1 MARDGNGSKTIK
13 SVGNA
18 FRVLDALD
26 EHERMGVTALA
37 DEVGLSK
44 GTVHHYLATLL
55 EHDFVERADGEYQL
69 GLRPLTYGGAV
80 RERET
85 VFQIG
90 KESVDR
96 LAKTTGETARLV
108 VERHGYGI
116 TLYQS
121 TRHDRADINTH
132 LGTQEDLHSTAAG
145 KAMLAAMD
153 GTRIDEVLDWGALH
167 RYTDGTI
174 VEESSLRAE
183 LDDIRSRGIAFDD
196 EEQFEGV
203 RCVATALVTE
213 TDELLGAI
221 SVSGP
226 VERID
231 DDTFRR
237 EIPQEIRNVAGVIEV
252 NTAYLDWME

>member
-1 MARDGNGSKTIK
+1 MVRDGHGSKTIK

-26 EHERMGVTALA
+26 EHERMGVTELA

-55 EHDFVERADGEYQL
+55 EHDFVERSDGKYQL

-121 TRHDRADINTH
+121 TRHDRTAIGTH
-132 LGTQEDLHSTAAG
+132 LGTREDLHSTAAG

-153 GTRIDEVLDWGALH
+153 DTRIDEILDWDALH
-167 RYTDGTI
+167 RYTDRTI
-174 VEESSLRAE
+174 VEEPSLRAE
-183 LDDIRSRGIAFDD
+183 IADIRSRGIAFDD
-196 EEQFEGV
+196 EEQFESV
-203 RCVATALVTE
+203 RCVATTLVTE

-231 DDTFRR
+231 DDTFRT
-237 EIPQEIRNVAGVIEV
+237 EIPQVIRNVAGVIEV
-252 NTAYLDWME
+252 NTAYLDWIE

>member
-1 MARDGNGSKTIK
+1 MVRDGHGSKTIK

-26 EHERMGVTALA
+26 EHEQMGVTELA
-37 DEVGLSK
+37 DEVGISK
-44 GTVHHYLATLL
+44 GTAHHYLATLL
-55 EHDFVERADGEYQL
+55 EHDFVERADGKYQL

-108 VERHGYGI
+108 VERSGYGI

-121 TRHDRADINTH
+121 TRHERTDVGTH
-132 LGTQEDLHSTAAG
+132 LGTREDLHSTAAG
-145 KAMLAAMD
+145 KAILAAMD
-153 GTRIDEVLDWGALH
+153 DTRIDEILDWGGLH

-174 VEESSLRAE
+174 VEEPSLRAE
-183 LDDIRSRGIAFDD
+183 IADIRSRGIAFDD

-221 SVSGP
+221 SVSGS

-231 DDTFRR
+231 DDTFRT

-252 NTAYLDWME
+252 NTAYLDWMG